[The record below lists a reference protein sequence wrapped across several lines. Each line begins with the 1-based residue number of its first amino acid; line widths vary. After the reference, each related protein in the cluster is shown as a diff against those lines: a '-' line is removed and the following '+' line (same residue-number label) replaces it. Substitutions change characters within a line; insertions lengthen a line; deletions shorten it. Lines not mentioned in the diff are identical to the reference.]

1 MTEPKVSRRA
11 KRRQRQMDMQDLPMS
26 SLEKQIEINSR
37 KLFVGALGR
46 DTTAKDVFNYFKQF
60 GEVLD
65 VEIKMD
71 DVTKRCRGF
80 AFVIFKDEK
89 CIDTIMERNE
99 HVIRGKTVDP
109 KLCNM
114 KDDKM
119 DSENG
124 SPTSARS
131 TTQFQTDAGGSSF
144 QNRAQ
149 QYNNSYSKNHPITYK
164 NPLSAQSYQNQHGQP
179 VPNQDPRQMGQ
190 SMQSMQNYQTELL
203 QMQLQYQNQQFLD
216 YQMLAAQVFQNQQNQ
231 LINQTSL
238 LEVGLQNFQLGPMH
252 APLPSLTNN
261 VLNTIN
267 TNVNTLNPNN
277 ILTSEIPNANISTAI
292 STAIIPNANISN
304 VFNAATLPLHQ
315 KSPQKLTETL
325 DLDKNQ

>member
-1 MTEPKVSRRA
+1 MTEPKASRRA
-11 KRRQRQMDMQDLPMS
+11 KRRQRQIDMQDLPMS

-80 AFVIFKDEK
+80 AFVIFKEQK
-89 CIDTIMERNE
+89 CIDTIMDRNE

-109 KLCNM
+109 KLCNL
-114 KDDKM
+114 KDDKI
-119 DSENG
+119 DSSS
-124 SPTSARS
+124 SPSIG
-131 TTQFQTDAGGSSF
+131 QFQIGGNI
-144 QNRAQ
+144 QNRTQ

-164 NPLSAQSYQNQHGQP
+164 NQLSAQCYQSQNGQH
-179 VPNQDPRQMGQ
+179 QDSGLIGIQNI
-190 SMQSMQNYQTELL
+190 QNYQTELL

-231 LINQTSL
+231 LMNQTHF
-238 LEVGLQNFQLGPMH
+238 LEAGLQNFQLGPMH
-252 APLPSLTNN
+252 APLQVLGNN
-261 VLNTIN
+261 NLNTIH
-267 TNVNTLNPNN
+267 TNVNTLNADNM
-277 ILTSEIPNANISTAI
+277 LTSDTSMVNMSTP
-292 STAIIPNANISN
+292 IIPNADISN
-304 VFNAATLPLHQ
+304 VFNAAIQ
-315 KSPQKLTETL
+315 KKSPQKLTETI
-325 DLDKNQ
+325 DVGKNQ